1 MNHTLTTYNNLQYN
15 PAEIADFCVVEVYKD
30 EISLVNALGYFIQPL
45 AGVGDVKAAIK
56 ARVQEKPQTGY
67 DNLVILA
74 GRSFNTFN
82 RRIVYAV
89 WYNGTT
95 VPQYPKE
102 PEQHELGAPGDPF
115 DFYKDLLIENRGAPT
130 YCTIT
135 LALASL
141 DEPIDFYLNDD
152 YFKIDVSAQ
161 IPTDGK
167 ILTIDK
173 TGVSYNGTPINTY
186 DSLAVPKLKFGA
198 NHLKINKI
206 TVDKVKVEY
215 NQKF

>member
-15 PAEIADFCVVEVYKD
+15 PVEIADFCVVEVYKD

-45 AGVGDVKAAIK
+45 TGVEDVKATIA

-67 DNLVILA
+67 SNLVILA
-74 GRSFNTFN
+74 GRNFDMFN

-89 WYNGTT
+89 WYNGDT
-95 VPQYPKE
+95 VPQYPDE
-102 PEQHELGAPGDPF
+102 PEQYELGAPGDPF
-115 DFYKDLLIENRGAPT
+115 DFYKSLEIENEGAPT

-135 LALASL
+135 LALAKL
-141 DEPIDFYLNDD
+141 DEPVDFYLNGD
-152 YFKIDVSAQ
+152 YFKIDMSGQ
-161 IPTDGK
+161 IPTDDK

-173 TGVSYNGTPINTY
+173 TGVSYNRTPINTY
-186 DSLAVPKLKFGA
+186 EYLAVPKLKYGT
-198 NHLKINKI
+198 NILKVNSI
-206 TVDKVKVEY
+206 TISKVKVEF

>member
-15 PAEIADFCVVEVYKD
+15 PVEIADFCVVEVYKD

-45 AGVGDVKAAIK
+45 TGVGDVKATIA

-67 DNLVILA
+67 SNLVILA
-74 GRSFNTFN
+74 GRDFDTFS

-89 WYNGTT
+89 WYNGDT
-95 VPQYPKE
+95 VPQYPEE
-102 PEQHELGAPGDPF
+102 PTEHELGAAGDPF
-115 DFYKDLLIENRGAPT
+115 DFYKNLVIKNDGAPT

-135 LALASL
+135 LALATTT
-141 DEPIDFYLNDD
+141 EPIDFYLNDD

-161 IPTDGK
+161 LPTKDK
-167 ILTIDK
+167 ILVIDR
-173 TGVSYNGTPINTY
+173 TGVKYNGTPINTY
-186 DSLAVPKLKFGA
+186 ESLAVPKLKFGT
-198 NHLKINKI
+198 NYLNVNSI
-206 TVDKVKVEY
+206 TIDKVKVEF